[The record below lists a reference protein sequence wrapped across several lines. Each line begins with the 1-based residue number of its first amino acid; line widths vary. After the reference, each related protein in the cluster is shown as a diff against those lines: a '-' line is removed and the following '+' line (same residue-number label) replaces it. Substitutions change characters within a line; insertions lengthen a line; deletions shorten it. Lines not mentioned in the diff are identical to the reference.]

1 MNGDKTAFNGLEQV
15 GSCSEAERPRG
26 CGCESSF
33 RNGKE
38 AATVVTR
45 SQVVA
50 GTKKMDPRY
59 LGDDRPIQSGGPL
72 MKSKQ
77 AANYLAISE
86 RQLQYLSQRGEVAV
100 IRIGKSGVRYDR
112 LDLDAFVAHH
122 RRLGLGMQSEVAVG

>member
-15 GSCSEAERPRG
+15 GSCSGAERPRG
-26 CGCESSF
+26 CSCESSF

-45 SQVVA
+45 SQVIA
-50 GTKKMDPRY
+50 GTKKIEPEY

-86 RQLQYLSQRGEVAV
+86 RQLQYLSQRGEVAF

-112 LDLDAFVAHH
+112 ADLDQFVDCH
-122 RRLGLGMQSEVAVG
+122 RSGGIGVGSEVAHG

>member
-1 MNGDKTAFNGLEQV
+1 M
-15 GSCSEAERPRG
+15 
-26 CGCESSF
+26 
-33 RNGKE
+33 
-38 AATVVTR
+38 VTR
-45 SQVVA
+45 SQVIA
-50 GTKKMDPRY
+50 GTKKMDPEY

-112 LDLDAFVAHH
+112 LDLDAFVDCH